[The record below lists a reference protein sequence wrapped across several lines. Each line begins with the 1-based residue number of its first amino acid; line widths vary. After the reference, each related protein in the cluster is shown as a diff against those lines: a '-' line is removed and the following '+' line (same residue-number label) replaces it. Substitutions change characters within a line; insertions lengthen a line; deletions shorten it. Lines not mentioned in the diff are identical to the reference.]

1 MKKLTVFTPTFNR
14 AFCLGQC
21 YNSLINQTSKDFKW
35 LIIDDG
41 STDNTKE
48 LVSTWIHENKIE
60 IQYQYQAN
68 QGMHGAHNTAYE
80 LIDTELNVCIDSDDY
95 MPDDA
100 VETILNL
107 WDNRDKNENL
117 AGIIGLD
124 AFKDGRIVEKIPES
138 FTYATLSELEVENKI
153 KGDKKVV
160 LRTEVVKQFPPYPIY
175 HGERLV
181 PLGTLYLMI
190 DQKYKYIC
198 SNKVFCIIEYLADGS
213 SKNILKQYK
222 KSPNGFL
229 YARTIEMKHSKS
241 VIYTFS
247 RAMHYISS
255 CLFTKKWIFNAQNPK
270 KTITLLALPF
280 GALWHIYIL
289 YKIRT

>member
-95 MPDDA
+95 MPDNA
-100 VETILNL
+100 VKLILDFWEQFGN
-107 WDNRDKNENL
+107 DTV
-117 AGIIGLD
+117 AGIVGLD
-124 AFKDGRIVEKIPES
+124 G
-138 FTYATLSELEVENKI
+138 NKQGEI
-153 KGDKKVV
+153 IGTPFPND
-160 LRTEVVKQFPPYPIY
+160 VK
-175 HGERLV
+175 
-181 PLGTLYLMI
+181 
-190 DQKYKYIC
+190 
-198 SNKVFCIIEYLADGS
+198 
-213 SKNILKQYK
+213 
-222 KSPNGFL
+222 
-229 YARTIEMKHSKS
+229 
-241 VIYTFS
+241 
-247 RAMHYISS
+247 
-255 CLFTKKWIFNAQNPK
+255 NAP
-270 KTITLLALPF
+270 
-280 GALWHIYIL
+280 
-289 YKIRT
+289 